1 MKKESYSL
9 VLKEL
14 LNFSQIKYAALS
26 HAIGYDLSY
35 VSKWTTG
42 IRLPA
47 AKNVDRINQ
56 EIARFLSEIIIK
68 QDNLEA
74 FAQHFLGRAS
84 IEQENVAF
92 EIYQSLSCAY
102 RNSLECKKGVSIS
115 NIADD
120 KIVLGKAECF
130 AFLQK
135 IIKEKLEESTVPP
148 TIVITGEFFNL
159 AKNHFW

>member
-1 MKKESYSL
+1 M
-9 VLKEL
+9 KEL

-102 RNSLECKKGVSIS
+102 RNSLECKKEKHSAFPKTIFSPTIIS
-115 NIADD
+115 DEVIP
-120 KIVLGKAECF
+120 
-130 AFLQK
+130 FLQS
-135 IIKEKLEESTVPP
+135 KELRYA
-148 TIVITGEFFNL
+148 L
-159 AKNHFW
+159 LRH

>member
-1 MKKESYSL
+1 MCGVSLVYCIHLLFVSDGCKIKVMIAMKKESHSL

-68 QDNLEA
+68 QNNLEA
-74 FAQHFLGRAS
+74 FAEHFLGRES

-102 RNSLECKKGVSIS
+102 RSSLECKKGVSIS
-115 NIADD
+115 NITDD
-120 KIVLGKAECF
+120 KIVLGKAEMM
-130 AFLQK
+130 
-135 IIKEKLEESTVPP
+135 
-148 TIVITGEFFNL
+148 
-159 AKNHFW
+159 